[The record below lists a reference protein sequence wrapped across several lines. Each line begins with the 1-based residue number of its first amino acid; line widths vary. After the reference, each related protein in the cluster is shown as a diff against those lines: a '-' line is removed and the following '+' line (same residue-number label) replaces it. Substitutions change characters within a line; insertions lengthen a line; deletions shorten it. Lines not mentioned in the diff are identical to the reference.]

1 MSSNPADP
9 ASRRMGAVHEP
20 SSSTFAN
27 ERRCRRLLEPRQ
39 RVCSGA
45 CPRMAVPLRPSLI
58 FRLPCPRNCA
68 SGGSTFLRFGA
79 SGGQKSGAVGGL
91 ESGGG
96 GVAELERG
104 GGEVAGFD
112 VRRYGVVR
120 ARSRSSATLDGG
132 SSRRF
137 PVMRSRPAN
146 VGLIHRRCRR
156 PSAAQDREATQHPEP
171 DPLDLLLQVKGLMSE
186 A

>member
-1 MSSNPADP
+1 MWKSLTPFSATLGK
-9 ASRRMGAVHEP
+9 S
-20 SSSTFAN
+20 
-27 ERRCRRLLEPRQ
+27 CRGLLEPRQ

-58 FRLPCPRNCA
+58 FQLPRPRNSA
-68 SGGSTFLRFGA
+68 SGRSTLLRFGA

-112 VRRYGVVR
+112 AAPGGVVR
-120 ARSRSSATLDGG
+120 ARARASAT
-132 SSRRF
+132 
-137 PVMRSRPAN
+137 A
-146 VGLIHRRCRR
+146 
-156 PSAAQDREATQHPEP
+156 EA
-171 DPLDLLLQVKGLMSE
+171 
-186 A
+186 

>member
-1 MSSNPADP
+1 MLS
-9 ASRRMGAVHEP
+9 
-20 SSSTFAN
+20 
-27 ERRCRRLLEPRQ
+27 CRGLLEPRQ

-58 FRLPCPRNCA
+58 FQLPRPRNSA
-68 SGGSTFLRFGA
+68 SGRSTLLRFGA

-112 VRRYGVVR
+112 AAPVRGGAGPVALVR
-120 ARSRSSATLDGG
+120 DPRG

-146 VGLIHRRCRR
+146 VSVIHRRCRR
-156 PSAAQDREATQHPEP
+156 PSAAQDREATQHPKS
-171 DPLDLLLQVKGLMSE
+171 DPLTFCSKSK